1 MSGTRQYR
9 RLSAE
14 TLDTLLRLISE
25 DELTPKQIAERA
37 GVPRQKVYEYRK
49 KLKGKK
55 SAPLTDMATLVIHQ
69 RVVFRPDTTIE
80 NPEDV
85 NGPSFIDPDSG
96 FDCSRCGQ
104 SMSRDW
110 FTIQGNRIQGRH
122 DKPFREGD
130 SAVSNPKVLVDNVS
144 AHSMLRDGKK
154 LLNVAFTDINF
165 AANMLADLQTLSGS
179 EDIQI
184 SRMLIR
190 KITQQGE

>member
-1 MSGTRQYR
+1 MSGTRQYH

-49 KLKGKK
+49 KLKDRRK
-55 SAPLTDMATLVIHQ
+55 SAPLTDISTLVIHQ
-69 RVVFRPDTTIE
+69 RVVFRPDATIE

-110 FTIQGNRIQGRH
+110 FTIQGNLI
-122 DKPFREGD
+122 KPDFGYCPGCGGV
-130 SAVSNPKVLVDNVS
+130 AT
-144 AHSMLRDGKK
+144 
-154 LLNVAFTDINF
+154 LLTG
-165 AANMLADLQTLSGS
+165 MT
-179 EDIQI
+179 
-184 SRMLIR
+184 R
-190 KITQQGE
+190 

>member
-1 MSGTRQYR
+1 MSGTRQYH

-49 KLKGKK
+49 KLKDRKK
-55 SAPLTDMATLVIHQ
+55 SAPLTDISTLVIHQ

-110 FTIQGNRIQGRH
+110 FTIQGNLI
-122 DKPFREGD
+122 KPDFGYCPGCGGVATPYRDDTINPDAREAGD
-130 SAVSNPKVLVDNVS
+130 
-144 AHSMLRDGKK
+144 
-154 LLNVAFTDINF
+154 
-165 AANMLADLQTLSGS
+165 
-179 EDIQI
+179 E
-184 SRMLIR
+184 
-190 KITQQGE
+190 

>member
-49 KLKGKK
+49 KLKDRKK
-55 SAPLTDMATLVIHQ
+55 SAPLPDMATLVIHQ

-80 NPEDV
+80 NPEDL
-85 NGPSFIDPDSG
+85 NGPSFIDRTAASTALDA
-96 FDCSRCGQ
+96 GQ

-110 FTIQGNRIQGRH
+110 FTIQGNRI
-122 DKPFREGD
+122 KPDFGYCPG
-130 SAVSNPKVLVDNVS
+130 AV
-144 AHSMLRDGKK
+144 A
-154 LLNVAFTDINF
+154 
-165 AANMLADLQTLSGS
+165 
-179 EDIQI
+179 
-184 SRMLIR
+184 
-190 KITQQGE
+190 

>member
-1 MSGTRQYR
+1 MSGTRRYR
-9 RLSAE
+9 KLSAE

-37 GVPRQKVYEYRK
+37 GVSRQQVYEYRK
-49 KLKGKK
+49 KLKNHEQT
-55 SAPLTDMATLVIHQ
+55 APLTDMATLVIHQ

-110 FTIQGNRIQGRH
+110 FTIQGNRIKA
-122 DKPFREGD
+122 DFRYCPGCAGVATPYRD
-130 SAVSNPKVLVDNVS
+130 DTINPS
-144 AHSMLRDGKK
+144 GKE
-154 LLNVAFTDINF
+154 A
-165 AANMLADLQTLSGS
+165 
-179 EDIQI
+179 
-184 SRMLIR
+184 
-190 KITQQGE
+190 TQ

>member
-49 KLKGKK
+49 KLKDRKK
-55 SAPLTDMATLVIHQ
+55 SAPLPDMATLVIHQ

-104 SMSRDW
+104 SMRRDW
-110 FTIQGNRIQGRH
+110 FTIQGNRI
-122 DKPFREGD
+122 KPDFGYCPGCGGVTTPYRD
-130 SAVSNPKVLVDNVS
+130 DTINPD
-144 AHSMLRDGKK
+144 ARQ
-154 LLNVAFTDINF
+154 
-165 AANMLADLQTLSGS
+165 ADD
-179 EDIQI
+179 E
-184 SRMLIR
+184 
-190 KITQQGE
+190 